1 MHRTI
6 VILLALFLASS
17 LAAQQSAKSKSK
29 DRYREKDM
37 PSRVDVDAAIDQ
49 YGTLRA
55 LAEQQLRPTTLAL
68 SYAMLS
74 NNTSAPAASRCFAY
88 SMLAGYETTAR
99 YQSKV
104 SSLHGMLRGMPIMLS
119 FTPADSVF
127 YPFAALY
134 AILETGK
141 NLLPAGNQLT
151 QQQAAL
157 EQAFRQNGLREAFI
171 TQSKKAATDISQLVL
186 DFARADGYARLA
198 TYPAYQAENAAG
210 AWSASNAPAVEPYWA
225 YLRPFFLDAAQQIA
239 NPAPANYDPNP
250 SSSFRALAQEA
261 YDISKTMVPEQYAVA
276 YFWACD
282 PAAGTQPGISRIPP
296 AGRWMNIAGLVCEQ
310 QRVPMITALKV
321 QTMLALSMADATI
334 ACWEE
339 KYRVKRIRPQTAI
352 NQMIDANW
360 RPVLNAPA
368 CPAGADLQ
376 SATSAAAAE
385 ILSRTLGDNI
395 PLADNTENAFGV
407 PTRQYPTI
415 RLAAEEAA
423 WSGLYGGISYRDD
436 VLSGQQTGKKAAQL
450 LLQRWPV
457 GQ

>member
-6 VILLALFLASS
+6 VILLALFLASN

-55 LAEQQLRPTTLAL
+55 LAEQQLRPTTFAL
-68 SYAMLS
+68 SQAMLQS
-74 NNTSAPAASRCFAY
+74 NTSAPVASRCFAY

-141 NLLPAGNQLT
+141 NLLPSGYQLT
-151 QQQAAL
+151 QQQLVL

-171 TQSKKAATDISQLVL
+171 SHSKKAATDISQLVL
-186 DFARADGYARLA
+186 DYARADGYARLA
-198 TYPAYQAENAAG
+198 GYPAYQPENAAG
-210 AWSASNAPAVEPYWA
+210 TWSASNTPPVEPYWA
-225 YLRPFFLDAAQQIA
+225 YLRPFLLDAAQQIA
-239 NPAPANYDPNP
+239 NPAPAGYDPNP
-250 SSSFRALAQEA
+250 SSPFRALAQEA

-282 PAAGTQPGISRIPP
+282 QAAGTRQGVSRIPP

-310 QRVPMITALKV
+310 QRVPMINALKV

-360 RPVLNAPA
+360 RPVLPAPA

-395 PLADNTENAFGV
+395 PLADNTEAAFGV
-407 PTRQYPTI
+407 PVRQYPTI

-423 WSGLYGGISYRDD
+423 WSGLYGGIAYRDD
-436 VLSGQQTGKKAAQL
+436 VLAGQQTGKKAAQL

>member
-6 VILLALFLASS
+6 VILLALFVAST
-17 LAAQQSAKSKSK
+17 LAAQQSNKSKSK

-37 PSRVDVDAAIDQ
+37 PSQVDVDAAIDQ

-55 LAEQQLRPTTLAL
+55 LAEQHLRPTTLAL

-74 NNTSAPAASRCFAY
+74 NNTSAPVASRCFAY

-141 NLLPAGNQLT
+141 NLLPSGYQLA
-151 QQQAAL
+151 QQQTAL
-157 EQAFRQNGLREAFI
+157 EQSFRQNGLREAFI
-171 TQSKKAATDISQLVL
+171 THSKKAATDITQLVL

-198 TYPAYQAENAAG
+198 SYPAYQAENTSG
-210 AWSASNAPAVEPYWA
+210 NWSASNAPAVEPYWA
-225 YLRPFFLDAAQQIA
+225 YLRPFILDGPQQIA
-239 NPAPANYDPNP
+239 NPAPANYDLNP
-250 SSSFRALAQEA
+250 ASPFRALTQEV
-261 YDISKTMVPEQYAVA
+261 YDISRTMVPEQYAVA

-282 PAAGTQPGISRIPP
+282 QTASSQPGGTRIPP

-321 QTMLALSMADATI
+321 QTMLALTLADATI

-339 KYRVKRIRPQTAI
+339 KYRVQRIRPQTAI

-376 SATSAAAAE
+376 SVVSAAAAE

-395 PLADNTENAFGV
+395 PVADNTEAAFGV

-423 WSGLYGGISYRDD
+423 WSGLFGGISYRDD
-436 VLSGQQTGKKAAQL
+436 VLAGQQTGKKAAQL
-450 LLQRWPV
+450 MLQRWPV